1 MSKFVCEADCCL
13 PSLGAF
19 FCFVC
24 LLFGE
29 FFFYYFASFIPHWLF
44 LLTPVF
50 LSSPGIAKNDATA
63 FSTDSGEV
71 FLQARYHELPSSL
84 LCHTVFRTA
93 DFSTFECLL
102 WTLGNSRKSRVH
114 VWARMCTSVCVFVRT
129 GICLYLYVIS
139 KYFLNEIFAVW
150 FTKCRHWWS
159 GNIWSMGQSVVWL
172 SDVPAM
178 ICQLLLLME

>member
-1 MSKFVCEADCCL
+1 MKCQSLFVKLTVVYQAWVL
-13 PSLGAF
+13 F

-29 FFFYYFASFIPHWLF
+29 FFFYFFASFIPHWLF

-102 WTLGNSRKSRVH
+102 WTLGNSRKSRVRI
-114 VWARMCTSVCVFVRT
+114 WARMCTSVCVFVRT
-129 GICLYLYVIS
+129 EICLYVC
-139 KYFLNEIFAVW
+139 YFKIFLKW
-150 FTKCRHWWS
+150 
-159 GNIWSMGQSVVWL
+159 NICSMIHK
-172 SDVPAM
+172 M
-178 ICQLLLLME
+178 